1 MESIYIIGSM
11 KNPEVQRLSVKLRKL
26 GFDVFDDWISPGP
39 ETDDEW
45 QKYEKTRGR
54 SYKEALNGWHAKD
67 VFEFDKRHLDLA
79 DIAVL
84 LLPAGKSGH
93 MEIGYMVGKGK
104 KAYILFDKEPDRYD
118 IMYRFATDVFFNE
131 EELIEELTSESS
143 SI

>member
-1 MESIYIIGSM
+1 M